1 MAAFTLK
8 KVNSLVFASTLGMV
22 ATLATGMRSQAITV
36 AGDPADY
43 IVSPGTGFDGVV
55 QIQLNRI
62 DTSVNCTGSLLPTG
76 LHILTAAH
84 CLTGNNGTFNTES
97 GLAFFDL
104 PTERIGIPVAEFF
117 IHPLWNG
124 KFAKANDVAV
134 LQLASEAPAEA
145 ERYDLYR
152 QIDELNQLS
161 VLVGYGLSGNGNEGA
176 VFSDGRKRSGLNT
189 YDALGDIFAPVFEI
203 LAKVPIFEV
212 LGDEVT
218 PGTLLVYDFD
228 NGLPANDAFGLG
240 FGISDLGLGLDEVST
255 ASGDSGGPTFING
268 LIAGISSFG
277 FGIPIQGFGD
287 IDEQFSNESF
297 GEFDFDTRIS
307 TYASWV
313 DSAVAGNQPSAT
325 VPEPS
330 TVLGSLF
337 AFGAFAAGSQLK
349 RKQKQK
355 ARPSARAETSSE

>member
-1 MAAFTLK
+1 MTAFTLK

-22 ATLATGMRSQAITV
+22 ATLATGMRSQALTV

-55 QIQLNRI
+55 EIQLNRI

-84 CLTGNNGTFNTES
+84 CLTGNNGTFNTKS
-97 GLAFFDL
+97 GLAFFNL

-124 KFAKANDVAV
+124 NFVNANDVAV
-134 LQLASEAPAEA
+134 LQLASNAPAEA

-152 QIDELNQLS
+152 QTDELNQLS
-161 VLVGYGLSGNGNEGA
+161 VLVGYGQSGNGNEGA
-176 VFSDGRKRSGLNT
+176 VFPNGRKRSGLNI
-189 YDALGDIFAPVFEI
+189 YDAPGEIFAP
-203 LAKVPIFEV
+203 IFEDAF
-212 LGDEVT
+212 GATGT

-228 NGLPANDAFGLG
+228 NGLPANDAFGVL
-240 FGISDLGLGLDEVST
+240 FNISNLGLGLDEVSA

-277 FGIPIQGFGD
+277 FGFPGFGD
-287 IDEQFSNESF
+287 IDEQFTNESF
-297 GEFDFDTRIS
+297 GEFDFDIRIS

-313 DSAVAGNQPSAT
+313 DSAVAGNEPSAS